1 MDYMN
6 TTKKE
11 KTYKIHLNDE
21 KLLRA
26 IDIISYNK
34 AMANFHFVMPIL
46 REDKDI
52 KNIMKGINNKPYKD
66 LVKPKLKNIPI
77 FIKDHTLLDQT
88 IYIKDELLWKAIKI
102 ESLNTGKSKSDV
114 LKDILRKNND
124 IQNFE
129 TATKSNIEFYK
140 KILDDYN
147 NNDKESLLNKEGLKK
162 YFYITKVAEAI
173 VKKWNLTEKNTDRVN
188 SILDSIIEDDPWIKA
203 TKEYN
208 KKLKMEIYRVI
219 YNKLNKIENRR

>member
-1 MDYMN
+1 MN

-26 IDIISYNK
+26 INIISYNK

-46 REDKDI
+46 REDSDI
-52 KNIMKGINNKPYKD
+52 KNIMKEINNKPYKD

>member
-1 MDYMN
+1 MDYMD

-11 KTYKIHLNDE
+11 KTHKVHLNDK

-52 KNIMKGINNKPYKD
+52 KNIMKEINNKPYKD
-66 LVKPKLKNIPI
+66 LAKPKLKNIPI
-77 FIKDHTLLDQT
+77 FIKDHTHLDQT

-102 ESLNTGKSKSDV
+102 ESRNTGKSKSDV

-129 TATKSNIEFYK
+129 ITTKSNIEFYK

-147 NNDKESLLNKEGLKK
+147 NNEKEFLLTKEGWKK

>member
-1 MDYMN
+1 MDYMD

-11 KTYKIHLNDE
+11 KTHKVHLNDK

-26 IDIISYNK
+26 INIISYNK

-66 LVKPKLKNIPI
+66 LAKPKLKNIPS
-77 FIKDHTLLDQT
+77 FIKDHTHLDQT

-102 ESLNTGKSKSDV
+102 ESRNTGKSKSDV

-129 TATKSNIEFYK
+129 ITTKSNIEFYK

-147 NNDKESLLNKEGLKK
+147 NNEKEFLLTKEGWKK

>member
-1 MDYMN
+1 MDYMD

-11 KTYKIHLNDE
+11 KTHKVHLNDK

-52 KNIMKGINNKPYKD
+52 KNIMKEINNKPYKD

-129 TATKSNIEFYK
+129 ITTKSNIEFYK

>member
-26 IDIISYNK
+26 INIISYNK

-46 REDKDI
+46 REDSDI
-52 KNIMKGINNKPYKD
+52 KNIMKEINNKPYKD

-102 ESLNTGKSKSDV
+102 ESRNTGKSKSDV

-129 TATKSNIEFYK
+129 ITTKSNIEFYK

-147 NNDKESLLNKEGLKK
+147 NNEKEFLLTKEGWKK